1 MKLLVGK
8 PPENQQF
15 QPQRE
20 GWIPLKEP
28 KNLWVLQLLAIPI
41 GILLV
46 FLITFIAVVMNH
58 FNTIV
63 IDLRFFLAF
72 ALIIPVHELLHA
84 VVFPERLT
92 SKHVMLGFWPKAFV
106 FFAHYDGELT
116 RNRFIV
122 VLVTPFFVLS
132 VLPLILLK
140 LLGFQ
145 NHNFVFLCCVIN
157 AFCSSGDLLGV
168 FLILF
173 QVPRKANMRNQSFH
187 SYWKMS

>member
-1 MKLLVGK
+1 MKLVVGK

-28 KNLWVLQLLAIPI
+28 KNIWVLQLLAIPI
-41 GILLV
+41 SILLV
-46 FLITFIAVVMNH
+46 LLITFIAAVMNL

-63 IDLRFFLAF
+63 IDLRFLVAF
-72 ALIIPVHELLHA
+72 ALIIPIHEILHA
-84 VVFPERLT
+84 AVFPERLS
-92 SKHVMLGFWPKAFV
+92 SKRVMLGFWPKAFV
-106 FFAHYDGELT
+106 FFAHYDGEVT

-132 VLPLILLK
+132 VLPLMLLK
-140 LLGFQ
+140 LFGIQ
-145 NHNFVFLCCVIN
+145 NQDFVFLCCAIN

-168 FLILF
+168 CLILF
-173 QVPRKANMRNQSFH
+173 QVPRKAKMRNQSFH
-187 SYWKMS
+187 SYWKIS